1 MKTIHGIEN
10 FPADEASI
18 VTIGTFDGVH
28 LGHQQIL
35 KQLIDTSRK
44 SKLKSVLL
52 TFFPHPRMVL
62 QPDISMRLIQTIQER
77 EKALQKTG
85 LDYLVIHPFSTEFSR
100 LSADDYVKQIL
111 VEQLNVRKVVVGYD
125 HRFGRNRTASLE
137 DMYHYADIHEFEVIE
152 INAEKIESTA
162 VSSTKIRKAIDEG
175 NIELANTYLGHSFT
189 IEGMVI
195 DGDKRGRELSYPT
208 ANIDLQNPHKIVPKQ
223 GVYLVKSNLEDR
235 IIYGMMNIGTK
246 PTFNAAIPSIEV
258 HFFDWNDNL
267 YGQAVQLELLK
278 WVREE
283 RKFNTV
289 EELQTQ
295 IQADEQYCR
304 SSIPTSHVSYK

>member
-223 GVYLVKSNLEDR
+223 GVYLVKSKLKGR
-235 IIYGMMNIGTK
+235 VVYGMMNIGTK
-246 PTFNAAIPSIEV
+246 PTFDTTMPSIEV
-258 HFFDWNDNL
+258 HFLDWNGNL
-267 YGQAVQLELLK
+267 YGQAVQVELLK

>member
-10 FPADEASI
+10 FPTDEASI

-62 QPDISMRLIQTIQER
+62 QPDVPMHLIQTIEER
-77 EKALQKTG
+77 ERALAKTG
-85 LDYLVIHPFSTEFSR
+85 LDYLVIHPFSAEFSR
-100 LSADDYVKQIL
+100 LSADDYVKRIL
-111 VEQLNVRKVVVGYD
+111 VQQLNVQKVVVGYD

-137 DMYHYADIHEFEVIE
+137 DMYHYADIYDFEVIE
-152 INAEKIESTA
+152 IDAKKIDSTA

-175 NIELANTYLGHSFT
+175 NIELANTYLGQPFT
-189 IEGMVI
+189 LEGMIVH
-195 DGDKRGRELSYPT
+195 GDKRGRELSYPT
-208 ANIDLQNPHKIVPKQ
+208 ANMDLQNPHKIVPKQ
-223 GVYLVKSNLEDR
+223 GVYLVKSNLSNR
-235 IIYGMMNIGTK
+235 VVYGMMNIGTK
-246 PTFNAAIPSIEV
+246 PTFDASMPSIEV
-258 HFFDWNDNL
+258 HFFDWNGDL
-267 YGQAVQLELLK
+267 YGQAVQVELLK

-283 RKFNTV
+283 RKFSSV

-304 SSIPTSHVSYK
+304 SSIPT

>member
-208 ANIDLQNPHKIVPKQ
+208 ANIDLQNQHKIVPKQ
-223 GVYLVKSNLEDR
+223 GVYLVKSKLKGR
-235 IIYGMMNIGTK
+235 VVYGMMNIGTK
-246 PTFNAAIPSIEV
+246 PTFDTTMPSIEV
-258 HFFDWNDNL
+258 HFLDWNGDL
-267 YGQAVQLELLK
+267 YGQAVQVELLK

-283 RKFNTV
+283 RKFNTF
-289 EELQTQ
+289 EKLQTQ

>member
-10 FPADEASI
+10 FPASEGSI

-35 KQLIDTSRK
+35 KQLIDTSQQ

-62 QPDISMRLIQTIQER
+62 QPDISMRLIQTIEER
-77 EKALQKTG
+77 ERALRKTG
-85 LDYLVIHPFSTEFSR
+85 LDYLVIHPFSEKFSR

-111 VEQLNVRKVVVGYD
+111 VEKLNVRKVVVGYD

-137 DMYHYADIHEFEVIE
+137 DMYNYADIYDFEVIE
-152 INAEKIESTA
+152 IDAKKIKSTA

-175 NIELANTYLGHSFT
+175 DIALANSYLGDPFT
-189 IEGMVI
+189 LEGVVVH
-195 DGDKRGRELSYPT
+195 GDKRGRELSYPT
-208 ANIDLQNPHKIVPKQ
+208 ANIELQNKHKIIPKQ
-223 GVYLVKSNLEDR
+223 GVYLIQSDLDNEVV
-235 IIYGMMNIGTK
+235 YGMMNIGTK
-246 PTFNAAIPSIEV
+246 PTFDTTNPSIEV
-258 HFFDWNDNL
+258 HFFDWNGDL
-267 YGQAVQLELLK
+267 YEQTLQVKLLK

-283 RKFNTV
+283 QKFGSV
-289 EELQTQ
+289 EELQAQ
-295 IQADEQYCR
+295 IHADERYCR
-304 SSIPTSHVSYK
+304 SYIPN

>member
-10 FPADEASI
+10 FPADEASL

-62 QPDISMRLIQTIQER
+62 QPDVPMHLIQTIEER
-77 EKALQKTG
+77 ERALAKTG
-85 LDYLVIHPFSTEFSR
+85 LDYLVIHPFSAEFSR
-100 LSADDYVKQIL
+100 LSADDYVKRVL
-111 VEQLNVRKVVVGYD
+111 VQQLNVQKVVVGYD

-137 DMYHYADIHEFEVIE
+137 DMYHYADIYDFEVIE
-152 INAEKIESTA
+152 IDAKKIDSTA

-175 NIELANTYLGHSFT
+175 NIELANIYLGQPFT
-189 IEGMVI
+189 LEGMIVH
-195 DGDKRGRELSYPT
+195 GDKRGRELSYPT
-208 ANIDLQNPHKIVPKQ
+208 ANMDLKNPHKIVPKQ
-223 GVYLVKSNLEDR
+223 GVYLVKSNLSNR
-235 IIYGMMNIGTK
+235 VVYGMMNIGTK
-246 PTFNAAIPSIEV
+246 PTFDASMPSIEV
-258 HFFDWNDNL
+258 HFFDWNGDL
-267 YGQAVQLELLK
+267 YGQAVQVELIK

-283 RKFNTV
+283 RKFSSV

-304 SSIPTSHVSYK
+304 SSIPT

>member
-208 ANIDLQNPHKIVPKQ
+208 ANIDLQNQHKIVPKQ
-223 GVYLVKSNLEDR
+223 GVYLVKSKLKGR
-235 IIYGMMNIGTK
+235 VVYGMMNIGTK
-246 PTFNAAIPSIEV
+246 PTFDTTMPSIEV
-258 HFFDWNDNL
+258 HFLDWNGDL
-267 YGQAVQLELLK
+267 YGQAVQVELLK

-283 RKFNTV
+283 RKFKTV
-289 EELQTQ
+289 KKLQTQ
-295 IQADEQYCR
+295 IQTDEQNCR

>member
-10 FPADEASI
+10 FPASEGSI

-35 KQLIDTSRK
+35 KQLIDTSQQ

-62 QPDISMRLIQTIQER
+62 QPDIPMRLIQTIEER
-77 EKALQKTG
+77 EKALRKTG
-85 LDYLVIHPFSTEFSR
+85 LDCLVIHPFSEKFSR

-111 VEQLNVRKVVVGYD
+111 VEKLNVRKVVVGYD

-137 DMYHYADIHEFEVIE
+137 DMYNYADIYDFEVIE
-152 INAEKIESTA
+152 IDAKKIKSTA

-175 NIELANTYLGHSFT
+175 DIALANSYLGDPFT
-189 IEGMVI
+189 LEGVVVH
-195 DGDKRGRELSYPT
+195 GDKRGRELSYPT
-208 ANIDLQNPHKIVPKQ
+208 ANIELQNKHKIIPKK
-223 GVYLVKSNLEDR
+223 GVYLIQSDLDNQVV
-235 IIYGMMNIGTK
+235 YGMMNIGTK
-246 PTFNAAIPSIEV
+246 PTFDTTNPSIEV
-258 HFFDWNDNL
+258 HFFDWNGDL
-267 YGQAVQLELLK
+267 YDQTLQVKLLK

-283 RKFNTV
+283 QKFDSV
-289 EELQTQ
+289 EELQAQ
-295 IQADEQYCR
+295 IHADERYCR
-304 SSIPTSHVSYK
+304 SYIPN

>member
-208 ANIDLQNPHKIVPKQ
+208 ANIDLQNQHKIVPKQ
-223 GVYLVKSNLEDR
+223 GVYLVKSKLKDR
-235 IIYGMMNIGTK
+235 VVYGMMNIGTK
-246 PTFNAAIPSIEV
+246 PTFDTTMPSIEV
-258 HFFDWNDNL
+258 HFLDWNGDL
-267 YGQAVQLELLK
+267 YGQTVQVELLK

-283 RKFNTV
+283 RKFKTIK
-289 EELQTQ
+289 ELQTQ
-295 IQADEQYCR
+295 IRTDEQNCR

>member
-10 FPADEASI
+10 FPASEGSI

-35 KQLIDTSRK
+35 KQLIDTSQQ

-62 QPDISMRLIQTIQER
+62 QPDISMRLIQTIEER
-77 EKALQKTG
+77 ERALRKTG
-85 LDYLVIHPFSTEFSR
+85 LDYLVIHPFSEKFSR

-111 VEQLNVRKVVVGYD
+111 VDKLNVRKVVVGYD

-137 DMYHYADIHEFEVIE
+137 DMYNYADIYDFEVIE
-152 INAEKIESTA
+152 IDAKKIKSTA

-175 NIELANTYLGHSFT
+175 DIALANSYLGDPFT
-189 IEGMVI
+189 LEGVVVH
-195 DGDKRGRELSYPT
+195 GDKRGRELSYPT
-208 ANIDLQNPHKIVPKQ
+208 ANIELQNKHKIIPKQ
-223 GVYLVKSNLEDR
+223 GVYLIQSDLDNQVV
-235 IIYGMMNIGTK
+235 YGMMNIGTK
-246 PTFNAAIPSIEV
+246 PTFDTTNPSIEV
-258 HFFDWNDNL
+258 HFFDWNGDL
-267 YGQAVQLELLK
+267 YDQTLQVKLLK

-283 RKFNTV
+283 QKFDSV
-289 EELQTQ
+289 EELQAQ
-295 IQADEQYCR
+295 IHADERYCR
-304 SSIPTSHVSYK
+304 SYIPN

>member
-208 ANIDLQNPHKIVPKQ
+208 ANIYLQNQHKIVPKQ
-223 GVYLVKSNLEDR
+223 GVYLVKSKLKGR
-235 IIYGMMNIGTK
+235 VVYGMMNIGTK
-246 PTFNAAIPSIEV
+246 PTFDTTMPSIEV
-258 HFFDWNDNL
+258 HFLDWNGDL
-267 YGQAVQLELLK
+267 YGQAVQVELLK

-289 EELQTQ
+289 EKLQTQ

>member
-208 ANIDLQNPHKIVPKQ
+208 ANIDLQNQHKIVPKQ
-223 GVYLVKSNLEDR
+223 GVYLVKSKLKGR
-235 IIYGMMNIGTK
+235 VVYGMMNIGTK
-246 PTFNAAIPSIEV
+246 PTFDTTMPSIEV
-258 HFFDWNDNL
+258 HFLDWNGNL
-267 YGQAVQLELLK
+267 YGQAVQVELLK

-283 RKFNTV
+283 RKFSSV

-304 SSIPTSHVSYK
+304 SSIPT

>member
-35 KQLIDTSRK
+35 KQLIDTSWK

-52 TFFPHPRMVL
+52 TFFPHPRVVL

-175 NIELANTYLGHSFT
+175 NIELANTYRGHSFT

-246 PTFNAAIPSIEV
+246 PTFNAAMPSIEV
-258 HFFDWNDNL
+258 HFFDWNGNL
-267 YGQAVQLELLK
+267 YGQAVQVELLK

>member
-125 HRFGRNRTASLE
+125 HRFGRNRTANLE

-208 ANIDLQNPHKIVPKQ
+208 ANIDLQNQHKIVPKQ
-223 GVYLVKSNLEDR
+223 GVYLVKSKLKGR
-235 IIYGMMNIGTK
+235 VVYGMMNIGTK
-246 PTFNAAIPSIEV
+246 PTFDTTMPSIEV
-258 HFFDWNDNL
+258 HFLDWNGNL
-267 YGQAVQLELLK
+267 YGQAVQVELLK

>member
-246 PTFNAAIPSIEV
+246 PTFNAAMPSIEV
-258 HFFDWNDNL
+258 HFLDWNGDL
-267 YGQAVQLELLK
+267 YGQAVQVELLK

-283 RKFNTV
+283 RKFSSV

-304 SSIPTSHVSYK
+304 SSIPT

>member
-208 ANIDLQNPHKIVPKQ
+208 ANIDLQNQHKIVPKQ
-223 GVYLVKSNLEDR
+223 GVYLVKSKLKGR
-235 IIYGMMNIGTK
+235 VVYGMMNIGTK
-246 PTFNAAIPSIEV
+246 PTFDTTMPSIEV
-258 HFFDWNDNL
+258 HFLDWNGNL
-267 YGQAVQLELLK
+267 YGQAVQVELLK

-304 SSIPTSHVSYK
+304 SSIPT

>member
-10 FPADEASI
+10 FPASEGSI

-35 KQLIDTSRK
+35 KQLIDTSQQ

-62 QPDISMRLIQTIQER
+62 QPDISMRLIQTIEER
-77 EKALQKTG
+77 ERALRKTG
-85 LDYLVIHPFSTEFSR
+85 LDYLVIHPFSEKFSR

-111 VEQLNVRKVVVGYD
+111 VEKLNVRKVVVGYD

-137 DMYHYADIHEFEVIE
+137 DMYNYADIYDFEVIE
-152 INAEKIESTA
+152 IDAKKIKSTA

-175 NIELANTYLGHSFT
+175 DIALANSYLGDPFSL
-189 IEGMVI
+189 EGVVVH
-195 DGDKRGRELSYPT
+195 GDKRGRELSYPT
-208 ANIDLQNPHKIVPKQ
+208 ANIELQNKHKIIPKQ
-223 GVYLVKSNLEDR
+223 GVYLIQSDLDNQVV
-235 IIYGMMNIGTK
+235 YGMMNIGTK
-246 PTFNAAIPSIEV
+246 PTFDTTNPSIEV
-258 HFFDWNDNL
+258 HFFDWNGDL
-267 YGQAVQLELLK
+267 YEQTLQVKLLK

-283 RKFNTV
+283 QKFGSV
-289 EELQTQ
+289 EELQAQ
-295 IQADEQYCR
+295 IHADERYCR
-304 SSIPTSHVSYK
+304 SYISN

>member
-35 KQLIDTSRK
+35 KQLTDTSRK

-77 EKALQKTG
+77 EKALENTG
-85 LDYLVIHPFSTEFSR
+85 LDYLVIHPFSTAFSR

-137 DMYHYADIHEFEVIE
+137 DMYHYADIYDFEVIE
-152 INAEKIESTA
+152 IDAKKIDSTA
-162 VSSTKIRKAIDEG
+162 VSSTKIRNAIDQG
-175 NIELANTYLGHSFT
+175 NIELANTYLGQPFT
-189 IEGMVI
+189 LEGMVVH
-195 DGDKRGRELSYPT
+195 GDKRGRELAYPT
-208 ANIDLQNPHKIVPKQ
+208 ANIDLQNQHKIVPKQ
-223 GVYLVKSNLEDR
+223 GVYLVKSKLKGR
-235 IIYGMMNIGTK
+235 VVYGMMNIGTK
-246 PTFNAAIPSIEV
+246 PTFDTTMPSIEV
-258 HFFDWNDNL
+258 HFLDWNGDL
-267 YGQAVQLELLK
+267 YGQAVQVELLK

-283 RKFNTV
+283 RKFSQSKNYRHKFKQMSNIVVHPFPLRT
-289 EELQTQ
+289 
-295 IQADEQYCR
+295 
-304 SSIPTSHVSYK
+304 

>member
-208 ANIDLQNPHKIVPKQ
+208 ANIDLQNQHKIVPKQ
-223 GVYLVKSNLEDR
+223 GVYLVKSKLKGR
-235 IIYGMMNIGTK
+235 VVYGMMNIGTK
-246 PTFNAAIPSIEV
+246 PTFDTTMPSIEV
-258 HFFDWNDNL
+258 HFLDWNGDL
-267 YGQAVQLELLK
+267 YGQALHVELLK

-283 RKFNTV
+283 RKFSSV

-304 SSIPTSHVSYK
+304 SSIPT

>member
-10 FPADEASI
+10 FPASEGSI

-35 KQLIDTSRK
+35 KQLIDTSQQ

-62 QPDISMRLIQTIQER
+62 QPDIPMRLIQTIEER
-77 EKALQKTG
+77 EKALRKTG
-85 LDYLVIHPFSTEFSR
+85 LDYLVIHPFSEKFSR

-111 VEQLNVRKVVVGYD
+111 VEKLNVRKVVVGYD

-137 DMYHYADIHEFEVIE
+137 DMYNYADIYDFEVIE
-152 INAEKIESTA
+152 IDAKKIKSTA

-175 NIELANTYLGHSFT
+175 DIALANSYLGDPFT
-189 IEGMVI
+189 LEGIVVH
-195 DGDKRGRELSYPT
+195 GDKRGRELSYPT
-208 ANIDLQNPHKIVPKQ
+208 ANIELQNKHKIIPKQ
-223 GVYLVKSNLEDR
+223 GVYLIQSDLDNQVV
-235 IIYGMMNIGTK
+235 YGMMNIGTK
-246 PTFNAAIPSIEV
+246 PTFDTTNPSIEV
-258 HFFDWNDNL
+258 HFFDWNGDL
-267 YGQAVQLELLK
+267 YDQTLRVKLLK

-283 RKFNTV
+283 QKFDSV
-289 EELQTQ
+289 AELQAQ
-295 IQADEQYCR
+295 IHADERYCR
-304 SSIPTSHVSYK
+304 SYIPN

>member
-208 ANIDLQNPHKIVPKQ
+208 ANIDLQNQHKIVPKQ
-223 GVYLVKSNLEDR
+223 GVYLVKSKLKGR
-235 IIYGMMNIGTK
+235 VVYGMMNIGTK
-246 PTFNAAIPSIEV
+246 PTFDTTMPSIEV
-258 HFFDWNDNL
+258 HFLDWNGDL
-267 YGQAVQLELLK
+267 YGQAVQVELLK

-283 RKFNTV
+283 RKFKTV
-289 EELQTQ
+289 KELQKQ
-295 IQADEQYCR
+295 IQNDEHNCR

>member
-223 GVYLVKSNLEDR
+223 GVYLVKSKLKGR
-235 IIYGMMNIGTK
+235 VVYGMMNIGTK
-246 PTFNAAIPSIEV
+246 PTFNAAMPSIEV
-258 HFFDWNDNL
+258 HFLDWNGDL
-267 YGQAVQLELLK
+267 YGQAVQVELLK

-304 SSIPTSHVSYK
+304 SSIPT

>member
-10 FPADEASI
+10 FPASEGSI

-35 KQLIDTSRK
+35 KQLIDTSQQ

-62 QPDISMRLIQTIQER
+62 QPDISMRLIQTIEER
-77 EKALQKTG
+77 ERALTKTG
-85 LDYLVIHPFSTEFSR
+85 LDYLVIHPFSEKFSR

-111 VEQLNVRKVVVGYD
+111 VEKLNVRKVVVGYD

-137 DMYHYADIHEFEVIE
+137 DMYNYADIYDFEVIE
-152 INAEKIESTA
+152 IDAKKIKSTA

-175 NIELANTYLGHSFT
+175 DIALANSYLGDPFT
-189 IEGMVI
+189 LEGVVVH
-195 DGDKRGRELSYPT
+195 GDKRGRELSYPT
-208 ANIDLQNPHKIVPKQ
+208 ANIELQNKHKIIPKQ
-223 GVYLVKSNLEDR
+223 GVYLIQSDLDNQVV
-235 IIYGMMNIGTK
+235 YGMMNIGTK
-246 PTFNAAIPSIEV
+246 PTFDTTNPSIEV
-258 HFFDWNDNL
+258 HFFDWNGDL
-267 YGQAVQLELLK
+267 YDQTLQVKLLK

-283 RKFNTV
+283 QKFDSV
-289 EELQTQ
+289 EELQAQ
-295 IQADEQYCR
+295 IHADERYCR
-304 SSIPTSHVSYK
+304 SYIPN

>member
-28 LGHQQIL
+28 LGHQKIL
-35 KQLIDTSRK
+35 KQLTDTSRK

-77 EKALQKTG
+77 EKALENTG
-85 LDYLVIHPFSTEFSR
+85 LDYLVIHPFSIAFSR

-137 DMYHYADIHEFEVIE
+137 DMYHYADIYDFEVLE
-152 INAEKIESTA
+152 IDAKKIDSTA
-162 VSSTKIRKAIDEG
+162 VSSTKIRNAIDHG
-175 NIELANTYLGHSFT
+175 NIELANTYLGQPFT
-189 IEGMVI
+189 LEGVVVH
-195 DGDKRGRELSYPT
+195 GEKRGRELSYPT
-208 ANIDLQNPHKIVPKQ
+208 ANIDLQSQHKIVPKQ
-223 GVYLVKSNLEDR
+223 GVYLVKSKLKDR
-235 IIYGMMNIGTK
+235 VVFGMMNIGTK
-246 PTFNAAIPSIEV
+246 PTFDTTMPSIEV
-258 HFFDWNDNL
+258 HFLDWNGDL
-267 YGQAVQLELLK
+267 YGQVVQVELIK

-283 RKFNTV
+283 RKFKTV
-289 EELQTQ
+289 KELQAQ
-295 IQADEQYCR
+295 IQTDEKNCR

>member
-35 KQLIDTSRK
+35 KQLTETSRK

-77 EKALQKTG
+77 EKALENTG
-85 LDYLVIHPFSTEFSR
+85 LDYLVIHPFSTTFSR

-137 DMYHYADIHEFEVIE
+137 DMYHYADIYDFEVIE
-152 INAEKIESTA
+152 IDAKKIDSIA
-162 VSSTKIRKAIDEG
+162 VSSTKIRKAIDDG
-175 NIELANTYLGHSFT
+175 NIELANTYLGQQFSL
-189 IEGMVI
+189 EGTVVH
-195 DGDKRGRELSYPT
+195 GEKRGRELSYPT
-208 ANIDLQNPHKIVPKQ
+208 ANIDLQNQHKIVPKQ
-223 GVYLVKSNLEDR
+223 GVYLVKSKLKGNVV
-235 IIYGMMNIGTK
+235 YGMMNIGTK
-246 PTFNAAIPSIEV
+246 PTFDTSTPSIEV
-258 HFFDWNDNL
+258 HFFDWNDDL
-267 YGQAVQLELLK
+267 YGQVVQVELLK

-283 RKFNTV
+283 RKFSSV
-289 EELQTQ
+289 EELQAQ

-304 SSIPTSHVSYK
+304 SSIPTSHVSNK